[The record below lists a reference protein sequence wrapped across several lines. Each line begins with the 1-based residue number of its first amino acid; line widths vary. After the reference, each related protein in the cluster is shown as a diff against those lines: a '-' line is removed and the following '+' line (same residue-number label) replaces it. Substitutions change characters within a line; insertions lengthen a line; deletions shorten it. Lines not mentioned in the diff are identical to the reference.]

1 MAFDLNNY
9 NIQPGSDSAVVAQ
22 ALDSVFEALADGPDL
37 LDVGPVFAG
46 VTTVVAT
53 LQGRPLA
60 EIKAIVA
67 RAALAVLLD
76 ELTESG
82 VV

>member
-9 NIQPGSDSAVVAQ
+9 NVQPDSDAAVVAQ
-22 ALDSVFEALADGPDL
+22 ALDSVFEALSDGASL

-46 VTTVVAT
+46 VTTVVAR
-53 LQGRPLA
+53 LQNKPLP